1 MPLSIKSKK
10 REVVCKQNTAARLQ
24 SNLQAN
30 RKSRLEKEFWENKT
44 KQNKLLEDYN
54 HVCQF
59 SQGKARGK

>member
-1 MPLSIKSKK
+1 MPLSTKSKK

-30 RKSRLEKEFWENKT
+30 RKSRLEKEFWGKKN
-44 KQNKLLEDYN
+44 QNKLLEDYN